1 MYYLGQVVSTSG
13 TFMQSVAQ
21 SWLVLDLSNSGT
33 ALGIVSAL
41 QYLPILLLSPYGG
54 AIADRFPKRKILYFT
69 QSVAGLLAL
78 VLAAL
83 VFAGL
88 IRLWMVF
95 VLAFCLGLT
104 TAFDNPARQSFV
116 VELVGEE
123 HLQNAVTLYSTLVN
137 LARIIGPG
145 LAGVLISTV
154 GMAWCFLINGLSYAV
169 VLWMLYRI
177 RVGELHLSPAV
188 LGSKARVRDGLRYVL
203 ANPLLRGTLLMILII
218 GTLTFEFQISLP
230 LIARFTFEGDAQDY
244 ASLSI
249 ALGVGAVAGGVVIA
263 GRKKVSPDR
272 LVSGALFFGLAILL
286 ASVMPSLRLTALAMA
301 AVGVFSI
308 SFTSQANTFL
318 QLQSTPQMR
327 GRVMSFWAIAF
338 LGTTTIG
345 GPVVGWFGEHIGPRW
360 ALGIGGL
367 AAVCAALLGW
377 RLLGY
382 GSGHQ
387 AGNTPV
393 DQNKIT

>member
-1 MYYLGQVVSTSG
+1 
-13 TFMQSVAQ
+13 MQSVAQ
-21 SWLVLDLSNSGT
+21 RWLVLDLSNSGT

-69 QSVAGLLAL
+69 QSIAGLLAL
-78 VLAAL
+78 VLGAL

-116 VELVGEE
+116 VELAGEE
-123 HLQNAVTLYSTLVN
+123 HLQNAETLYSTLVN

-145 LAGVLISTV
+145 LAGLLISTV

-177 RVGELHLSPAV
+177 RTGELHLTPPA
-188 LGSKARVRDGLRYVL
+188 LGSKARVLDGLRYVFS
-203 ANPLLRGTLLMILII
+203 NPLLRGTLLMILII
-218 GTLTFEFQISLP
+218 GTLTFEFQVSLP

-249 ALGVGAVAGGVVIA
+249 ALGGGAVAGGMVIA
-263 GRKKVSPDR
+263 NRKKVSPYR
-272 LVSGALFFGLAILL
+272 LVSGALFFGLAILE
-286 ASVMPSLRLTALAMA
+286 ACIMPSLSLTALTMA
-301 AVGVFSI
+301 VVGVFSI
-308 SFTSQANTFL
+308 SFTSQANTYL
-318 QLQSTPQMR
+318 QLQSSPQMR

-338 LGTTTIG
+338 LGSTTIG

-367 AAVCAALLGW
+367 AAVCAAVLGW
-377 RLLGY
+377 RLLGI
-382 GSGHQ
+382 GSGRQ
-387 AGNTPV
+387 EKATEV
-393 DQNKIT
+393 D

>member
-1 MYYLGQVVSTSG
+1 
-13 TFMQSVAQ
+13 
-21 SWLVLDLSNSGT
+21 
-33 ALGIVSAL
+33 
-41 QYLPILLLSPYGG
+41 
-54 AIADRFPKRKILYFT
+54 
-69 QSVAGLLAL
+69 
-78 VLAAL
+78 
-83 VFAGL
+83 
-88 IRLWMVF
+88 
-95 VLAFCLGLT
+95 
-104 TAFDNPARQSFV
+104 
-116 VELVGEE
+116 
-123 HLQNAVTLYSTLVN
+123 
-137 LARIIGPG
+137 
-145 LAGVLISTV
+145 
-154 GMAWCFLINGLSYAV
+154 
-169 VLWMLYRI
+169 
-177 RVGELHLSPAV
+177 VGELHLTPPA
-188 LGSKARVRDGLRYVL
+188 LGSKARVLDGLHYVL
-203 ANPLLRGTLLMILII
+203 KNPLLRGTLLMILII
-218 GTLTFEFQISLP
+218 GTLTFEFQVSLP

-244 ASLSI
+244 APLSI
-249 ALGVGAVAGGVVIA
+249 ALGVGAVAGGMVIA
-263 GRKKVSPDR
+263 SRKKVSPDR

-318 QLQSTPQMR
+318 QLQSSPQMR

-387 AGNTPV
+387 AGNSPV